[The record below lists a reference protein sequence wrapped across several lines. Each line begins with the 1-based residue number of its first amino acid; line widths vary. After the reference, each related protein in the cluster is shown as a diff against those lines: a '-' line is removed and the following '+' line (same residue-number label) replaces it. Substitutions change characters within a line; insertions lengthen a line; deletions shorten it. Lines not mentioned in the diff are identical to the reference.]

1 MANRT
6 PTERAVIY
14 AGILGGL
21 TLDQINDLLEPIPG
35 AAKLNADSYRL
46 NRDSYFGKMIGGIG
60 SQVSTSQNGFG
71 DMIYHPKPIRP

>member
-6 PTERAVIY
+6 PTARAIIY

-21 TLDQINDLLEPIPG
+21 SLKQINELLEPLPSTEE
-35 AAKLNADSYRL
+35 LNQESYRL
-46 NRDSYFGKMIGGIG
+46 NRDSYFGKMVAGIG
-60 SQVSTSQNGFG
+60 SQVSTSQNDFG